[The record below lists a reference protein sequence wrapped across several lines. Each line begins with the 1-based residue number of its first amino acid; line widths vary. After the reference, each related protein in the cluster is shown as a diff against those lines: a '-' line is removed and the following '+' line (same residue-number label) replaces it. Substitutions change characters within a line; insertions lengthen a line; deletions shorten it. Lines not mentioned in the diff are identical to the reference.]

1 VPAQPE
7 RHVSPLA
14 GITAAEYEDFRNFL
28 EQACGIVL
36 GQNKHYLVQSRL
48 GRIVTEKCLSG
59 LGELVIQLRRE
70 YGGGPLRQQVI
81 EAMTTNETSWF
92 RDSHPFTILKDRI
105 FDDFVKRGLRLPR
118 IWSAACSTG
127 QEPYSISMAAQEF
140 ITANPAGLSDVQI
153 VATDISPAILT
164 EAENGCYDGLSVSRG
179 LSTQLRARYFEPVKG
194 HHGDRWKINAA
205 IRKRVRFTRTN
216 LLEGYA
222 GLGRF
227 DVVFCRNVL
236 IYFSQAS
243 KVDILGRLADILN
256 PGGYLFL
263 GSSESLQ
270 QHSGAFDTIRCN
282 PGIVFRKK

>member
-1 VPAQPE
+1 VPAQFE
-7 RHVSPLA
+7 RQSAPLA
-14 GITAAEYEDFRNFL
+14 GIVAAEYEDFRRFL
-28 EQACGIVL
+28 EEACGIVL

-48 GRIVTEKCLSG
+48 GRIVSEKGLSG
-59 LGELVIQLRRE
+59 LGELVVQLRRE
-70 YGGGPLRQQVI
+70 HSGGPLRQLVI

-92 RDSHPFTILKDRI
+92 RDVHPFTILRERI
-105 FDDFVKRGLRLPR
+105 LGDFVKRGVRMPR

-127 QEPYSISMAAQEF
+127 QEPYSISMVAQEF
-140 ITANPAGLSDVQI
+140 IGANPSGLTDVQI
-153 VATDISPAILT
+153 IATDISPAILG
-164 EAENGCYDGLSVSRG
+164 EAETGCYDGLSVSRG
-179 LSTQLRARYFEPVKG
+179 LSTQLRAKYFERLDG

-205 IRKRVRFTRTN
+205 IRKRVRFSRTN
-216 LLEGYA
+216 LLDSYT

-243 KVDILGRLADILN
+243 KMDILGRVAEILN

-263 GSSESLQ
+263 GSSESLHQ
-270 QHSGAFDTIRCN
+270 YSDDFETVRCH